1 MSSLKQTSKPSMNDV
16 LNEFKSDVGVSYNCV
31 QIGIIEDF
39 DASNQTATIRIA
51 IKKIISE
58 EADGTKVFKEHP
70 LIMQCPVMTYFGG
83 NSFISCPIES
93 GDNCIVLFCDRDID
107 EWLYGGGVQ
116 APNSRRIH
124 DINDAIAIV
133 GIRNFQKSIS
143 DFLAN
148 GIRISFAADS
158 RIDLTEDAIDSIAAL
173 FTHDGNMEITGS
185 LTVSGNVYGD
195 GGGALLLDSDLTQTS
210 GKILKAGNGAT
221 GTFSTVTVLD
231 GIVTGGS

>member
-1 MSSLKQTSKPSMNDV
+1 MSSLKQIPKPSMGDV
-16 LNEFKSDVGVSYNCV
+16 LQELKSDIGVSYNAV
-31 QIGIIEDF
+31 QIGIIEAF
-39 DASNQTATIRIA
+39 DPSTQTATIRIA

-58 EADGTKVFKEHP
+58 EADGTKILKEHP

-83 NSFISCPIES
+83 NSFISCPIAA

-107 EWLYGGGVQ
+107 EWLYAGGVQ

-133 GIRNFQKSIS
+133 GIRNFQNSIS

-148 GIRISFAADS
+148 GIRLSFAADS
-158 RIDLTEDAIDSIAAL
+158 RIDLTEDAIDSIAEL
-173 FTHDGNMEITGS
+173 FTHNGNMEITGS
-185 LTVSGNVYGD
+185 LTIRGNVYGEA
-195 GGGALLLDSDLTQTS
+195 GGAVLLNSDLTQTS
-210 GKILKAGNGAT
+210 GKVLSAGNGAT
-221 GTFSTVTVLD
+221 GTFNVVTVLN

>member
-1 MSSLKQTSKPSMNDV
+1 MGDV
-16 LNEFKSDVGVSYNCV
+16 LQELKSDIGVSYNAV
-31 QIGIIEDF
+31 QIGIIEAF
-39 DASNQTATIRIA
+39 DPATQTATIRIA

-58 EADGTKVFKEHP
+58 EADGTKILKEHP

-83 NSFISCPIES
+83 NSFISCPIAA

-107 EWLYGGGVQ
+107 EWLYSGGVQ

-133 GIRNFQKSIS
+133 GIRNFQNSIS

-148 GIRISFAADS
+148 GIRLSFAADS

-173 FTHDGNMEITGS
+173 FTHNGNMEVTGS
-185 LTVSGNVYGD
+185 LTVRGNVYGD
-195 GGGALLLDSDLTQTS
+195 GGGAVLLDSDLTQTS
-210 GKILKAGNGAT
+210 GKVLRAGNGAT
-221 GTFSTVTVLD
+221 GTFNIVTVLN